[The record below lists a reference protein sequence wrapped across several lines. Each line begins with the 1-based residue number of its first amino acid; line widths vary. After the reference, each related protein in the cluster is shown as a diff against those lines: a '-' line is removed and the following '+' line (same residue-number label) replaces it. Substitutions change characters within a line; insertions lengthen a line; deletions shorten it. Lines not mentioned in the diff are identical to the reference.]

1 MKSNSDGL
9 MIDGIVGYID
19 RDNIDTDQIIPT
31 EYLKSIKKFGFEDY
45 LFDGWRY
52 HDDGRLG
59 IKKEE
64 REINEDFILNK
75 TPFNESKILLARD
88 NFGCGSSREHA
99 VWALRD
105 FGIKAVI
112 ASSFG
117 DISSN
122 VGLLVGSGLKKNPMT
137 CAHQI
142 LDELNKNDLK
152 NIKSIT
158 VTKPGFINFFIEDS
172 FYQNYIGTINSL
184 KSKFGRSSIGKGK
197 KANVEFVSAN
207 PTGPLTVGH
216 GRNAVIG
223 DTVSNILVWNG
234 FDVTREFT
242 QKIWQD
248 CSSHKFL
255 YVLSKNI

>member
-1 MKSNSDGL
+1 MKLNSDGL

-59 IKKEE
+59 VKKEE
-64 REINEDFILNK
+64 REVNKDFILNIS
-75 TPFNESKILLARD
+75 PFNKSKILLVRD

-117 DISSN
+117 DIFYNNCFKNGVLPIQLQKNQIEELFKTVKDEIVEFSIDLQERIIINDDKEISFD
-122 VGLLVGSGLKKNPMT
+122 VEDHLIDRIIYGLDDVDITLKEKDKIYNFEKNRKETRPW
-137 CAHQI
+137 I
-142 LDELNKNDLK
+142 
-152 NIKSIT
+152 
-158 VTKPGFINFFIEDS
+158 FINE
-172 FYQNYIGTINSL
+172 
-184 KSKFGRSSIGKGK
+184 
-197 KANVEFVSAN
+197 
-207 PTGPLTVGH
+207 
-216 GRNAVIG
+216 
-223 DTVSNILVWNG
+223 
-234 FDVTREFT
+234 
-242 QKIWQD
+242 
-248 CSSHKFL
+248 
-255 YVLSKNI
+255 